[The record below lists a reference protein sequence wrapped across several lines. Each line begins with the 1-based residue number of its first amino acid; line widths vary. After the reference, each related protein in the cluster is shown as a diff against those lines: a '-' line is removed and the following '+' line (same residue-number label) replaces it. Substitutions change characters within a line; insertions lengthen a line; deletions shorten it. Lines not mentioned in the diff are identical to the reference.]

1 MSDYRAPVKEM
12 RFVMDE
18 LASFKELSSE
28 SGKFPGFEEATP
40 DLADAIL
47 EEAARFSGEV
57 LAPLNRVGDKEG
69 CKLTADGV
77 TTPTGWKE
85 AYAQYRDVG
94 WNGMTSPTE
103 FGGQGLP
110 DTLGIAIKEMLC
122 SANMAFSLGPL
133 LTTGAVEALLTCASD
148 ELKAIYL
155 EKMISGEW
163 TGTMN
168 LTEPQAG
175 SDLALIRSRAE
186 PQADGT
192 YRVFGQ
198 KIFITY
204 GDHDMTENIV
214 HLVLARLPDAPAGVK
229 GISMFLVPKFLVND
243 DGSLGARNDAYC
255 VSIEHKLGIHASP
268 TCVMAYGDNGN
279 FGGGAIGY
287 LLGQPNRGLEY
298 MFIMMNEARLG
309 VGLQGIALGERAY
322 QQALGYARERKQGR
336 DAVTGEA
343 LVTIDKHPDIRR
355 MLMLMKSRVE
365 ACRALAYYT
374 SGLLDRAH
382 ALTDAEERKKTLYL
396 AEFMIPIVKGGG
408 TEMGI
413 EVTSLGV
420 QIYGG
425 MGFIEETGAAQ
436 HWRDSRI
443 TTIYEGTTGIQAN
456 DLLFRKL
463 MRDQGATAKIVF
475 GEVHATA
482 KALGAS
488 GKPELQAIGQR
499 LGVSLKAWTEATEWL
514 AANAKTGLS
523 GVLTAAVPY
532 LPLAV
537 TVCGGW
543 FMGKA
548 ALAAAGYLEKG
559 ERGEKI
565 DAPFYRN
572 KIASARFYA
581 DQMLPQASAYAATV
595 MAGDAAIAGLGSE
608 LFDA

>member
-1 MSDYRAPVKEM
+1 MSDYRAPVKDM

-18 LASFKELSSE
+18 LAGYKELSQYPD
-28 SGKFPGFEEATP
+28 FAEATP
-40 DLADAIL
+40 DMADAIL
-47 EEAARFSGEV
+47 DEAAKFSGEV
-57 LAPLNRVGDKEG
+57 LAPLNRIGDKEG
-69 CKLTADGV
+69 CKLTPNGV
-77 TTPTGWKE
+77 VTPPGWKE
-85 AYAQYRDVG
+85 AYKAFCDAG
-94 WNGMTSPTE
+94 WNGIASSPE
-103 FGGQGLP
+103 YGGHGQPGSL
-110 DTLGIAIKEMLC
+110 AVAVKEMVC
-122 SANMAFSLGPL
+122 SANLAFSIGPL
-133 LTTGAVEALLTCASD
+133 LTTGATEALMTCASD
-148 ELKAIYL
+148 ELKSIYL
-155 EKMISGEW
+155 EKMITGEW

-186 PQADGT
+186 PQADGS
-192 YRVFGQ
+192 YKVFGQ
-198 KIFITY
+198 KIFISY
-204 GDHDMTENIV
+204 GDHDMTDNIV
-214 HLVLARLPDAPAGVK
+214 HLVLARLPDAPAGVR
-229 GISMFLVPKFLVND
+229 GISLFLVPKFLVNA
-243 DGSLGARNDAYC
+243 DGTLGARNDAHC
-255 VSIEHKLGIHASP
+255 VSIEHKMGIHGSP
-268 TCVMAYGDNGN
+268 TCVMAYGDNG
-279 FGGGAIGY
+279 GAVGY
-287 LLGQPNRGLEY
+287 LLGEPNRGLEY

-365 ACRALAYYT
+365 ACRAMAYYT

-382 ALTDAEERKKTLYL
+382 VIADPEEKKRNLWL

-413 EVTSLGV
+413 EVASLGI

-463 MRDQGATAKIVF
+463 MRDQGATARYVF
-475 GEVHATA
+475 GEVAATA

-488 GKPELQAIGQR
+488 PRPELQAIAKR
-499 LGVSLKAWTEATEWL
+499 LGEALQAWVKATEWL

-532 LPLAV
+532 LHLAV

-543 FMGKA
+543 LMARA
-548 ALAAAGYLEKG
+548 ALAAAGYLDKAEG
-559 ERGEKI
+559 
-565 DAPFYRN
+565 DQAFYRA
-572 KIASARFYA
+572 KIATARFYA
-581 DQMLPQASAYAATV
+581 DQMLPQAAAYGETV
-595 MAGDAAIAGLGSE
+595 RAGDVALSGIGDE
-608 LFDA
+608 VF

>member
-1 MSDYRAPVKEM
+1 MSDYRAPVKDM

-18 LASFKELSSE
+18 LAGFKELSQIA
-28 SGKFPGFEEATP
+28 GFEEATP
-40 DLADAIL
+40 DLADAVL
-47 EEAARFSGEV
+47 DEAAKFAGEV
-57 LAPLNRVGDKEG
+57 LAPLNRIGDKEG
-69 CKLTADGV
+69 CKLTPNGV
-77 TTPTGWKE
+77 TTPPGWKE
-85 AYAQYRDVG
+85 AYKAFCEAG
-94 WNGMTSPTE
+94 WNGISSPAE

-110 DTLGIAIKEMLC
+110 DSLGVAVKEMVC
-122 SANMAFSLGPL
+122 SASLSFSLGPL
-133 LTTGAVEALLTCASD
+133 LTTGAVEALLTCASN
-148 ELKAIYL
+148 ELKATYL
-155 EKMISGEW
+155 EKMVTGEW

-186 PQADGT
+186 PQADGS

-204 GDHDMTENIV
+204 GDHDMTDNIV

-229 GISMFLVPKFLVND
+229 GISMFLVPKFLVNA
-243 DGSLGARNDAYC
+243 DGSLGARNDAHC

-268 TCVMAYGDNGN
+268 TCVMAYGDNG
-279 FGGGAIGY
+279 GAVGY
-287 LLGQPNRGLEY
+287 LLGEPNRGLEY

-336 DAVTGEA
+336 DALTGEA
-343 LVTIDKHPDIRR
+343 LVSIDKHPDIRR
-355 MLMLMKSRVE
+355 MLMLMKCRVE
-365 ACRALAYYT
+365 ACRAMAYYT

-382 ALTDAEERKKTLYL
+382 AAGHTEEGKRHLWL

-413 EVTSLGV
+413 DVTSLGV
-420 QIYGG
+420 QIHGG

-463 MRDQGATAKIVF
+463 MRDQGATAKVVF
-475 GEVHATA
+475 GEIHATV
-482 KALGAS
+482 KALAAS
-488 GKPELQAIGQR
+488 GKPELQAMGQR
-499 LGVSLKAWTEATEWL
+499 LGVALKAWTQATEWL
-514 AANAKTGLS
+514 AANAKGGLG

-532 LPLAV
+532 LHLAV

-548 ALAAAGYLEKG
+548 ALVAAGYLDTG
-559 ERGEKI
+559 EG
-565 DAPFYRN
+565 DQAFYRA
-572 KIASARFYA
+572 KVATARFYA
-581 DQMLPQASAYAATV
+581 DQMLPQAGAFAETV
-595 MAGDAAIAGLGSE
+595 MAGDAAIGAMAGDE
-608 LFDA
+608 LF

>member
-1 MSDYRAPVKEM
+1 MSDYRAPVKDM

-18 LASFKELSSE
+18 LAGFKALSQMA
-28 SGKFPGFEEATP
+28 GFEEATP

-47 EEAARFSGEV
+47 EEAAKFSGEV

-69 CKLTADGV
+69 CRLTEAGV
-77 TTPTGWKE
+77 TTPSGWKE
-85 AYAQYRDVG
+85 AYAQFREAG
-94 WNGMTSPTE
+94 WNGITSPAE

-110 DTLGIAIKEMLC
+110 DTLGVAVKEMLC

-148 ELKAIYL
+148 ELKAIFL
-155 EKMISGEW
+155 DKMISGEW

-186 PQADGT
+186 PQADGS
-192 YRVFGQ
+192 YKVFGQ

-204 GDHDMTENIV
+204 GDHDMTDNIV

-229 GISMFLVPKFLVND
+229 GISMFLVPKFLVNA
-243 DGSLGARNDAYC
+243 DGSLGARNDAHC
-255 VSIEHKLGIHASP
+255 IALEHKLGIHASP
-268 TCVMAYGDNGN
+268 TCVMAYGDQ
-279 FGGGAIGY
+279 GGAVGY
-287 LLGQPNRGLEY
+287 LLGEPNRGLEY

-309 VGLQGIALGERAY
+309 VGLQGIAIGERAY
-322 QQALGYARERKQGR
+322 QQALAFARERKQGR
-336 DAVTGEA
+336 DAVTGAA
-343 LVTIDKHPDIRR
+343 LVTIDQHPDIRR

-365 ACRALAYYT
+365 ACRAMAYYT
-374 SGLLDRAH
+374 SGLLDRVH
-382 ALTDAEERKKTLYL
+382 ASNDPEEKKRQLFL

-413 EVTSLGV
+413 EVTSLGI

-463 MRDQGATAKIVF
+463 MRDQGATARVLF
-475 GEVHATA
+475 GEVESTTQSLA
-482 KALGAS
+482 AS
-488 GKPELQAIGQR
+488 SRPELQAIGRR
-499 LGVSLKAWTEATEWL
+499 LGVALQAWVKATESL
-514 AANAKTGLS
+514 AADAKNGLA
-523 GVLTAAVPY
+523 GPLTAAVPY
-532 LPLAV
+532 LHLAV

-543 FMGKA
+543 LMGKA
-548 ALAAAGYLEKG
+548 ALAAAGYLDQAEG
-559 ERGEKI
+559 
-565 DAPFYRN
+565 DQTFYRA
-572 KIASARFYA
+572 KIATAHFYA
-581 DQMLPQASAYAATV
+581 DQMLPQAIAYGETV
-595 MAGDAAIAGLGSE
+595 GAGAQALAGVSDE
-608 LFDA
+608 FF

>member
-1 MSDYRAPVKEM
+1 MSDYKAPVKDM

-18 LASFKELSSE
+18 LAGFKELSQL
-28 SGKFPGFEEATP
+28 PGFEEATP
-40 DLADAIL
+40 DLADAVL
-47 EEAARFSGEV
+47 DEAAKFTGEV
-57 LAPLNRVGDKEG
+57 LAPLNRIGDQQG
-69 CKLTADGV
+69 CKLG
-77 TTPTGWKE
+77 PTGVVTPEGWKA
-85 AYAQYRDVG
+85 AYKAFAEGG
-94 WNGMTSPTE
+94 WNGITLPTE

-110 DTLGIAIKEMLC
+110 DSLGVAVKEMVC
-122 SANMAFSLGPL
+122 SANLAFSIGPL
-133 LTTGAVEALLTCASD
+133 LTTGAIEALLTCASD

-155 EKMISGEW
+155 EKMVTGEW

-186 PQADGT
+186 PQADGS

-198 KIFITY
+198 KIFISY
-204 GDHDMTENIV
+204 GDHDMTDNIV
-214 HLVLARLPDAPAGVK
+214 HLVLARLPDAPPGVR
-229 GISMFLVPKFLVND
+229 GISLFLVPKFMVNA
-243 DGSLGARNDAYC
+243 DGSLGARNDAHC
-255 VSIEHKLGIHASP
+255 VSTEHKLGIHGSP
-268 TCVMAYGDNGN
+268 TCVMAYGDQ
-279 FGGGAIGY
+279 GGAVGF
-287 LLGQPNRGLEY
+287 LLGEANRGLEY

-309 VGLQGIALGERAY
+309 VGLQGVALGERAY
-322 QQALGYARERKQGR
+322 QQALAYARERKQGR
-336 DAVTGEA
+336 DAITGEA

-355 MLMLMKSRVE
+355 MLMLMKARVE
-365 ACRALAYYT
+365 ACRAVTYYA

-382 ALTDAEERKKTLYL
+382 GLADAEARRNALYL

-413 EVTSLGV
+413 EVTSLGI

-488 GKPELQAIGQR
+488 GKPELQAIGLR
-499 LGVSLKAWTEATEWL
+499 LGSALKAWTETTEWF
-514 AANAKTGLS
+514 AANARTGLS
-523 GVLTAAVPY
+523 GVLTGAVPY
-532 LPLAV
+532 LHLAV

-548 ALAAAGYLEKG
+548 ALAAAGYLDSG
-559 ERGEKI
+559 EG
-565 DAPFYRN
+565 DQTFYRA
-572 KIASARFYA
+572 KIATARFYA
-581 DQMLPQASAYAATV
+581 DQILPQAAAFAETAR
-595 MAGDAAIAGLGSE
+595 AGDAAIAGMGDE
-608 LFDA
+608 LFA

>member
-1 MSDYRAPVKEM
+1 MSDYRAPVKDM
-12 RFVMDE
+12 RFVMEE
-18 LASFKELSSE
+18 LAGFRELSAM
-28 SGKFPGFEEATP
+28 PGFEEATP
-40 DLADAIL
+40 DLAEAIL
-47 EEAARFSGEV
+47 DEAARFTGEV

-77 TTPTGWKE
+77 TTPPGWKE
-85 AYAQYRDVG
+85 AYAQYREAG
-94 WNGMTSPTE
+94 WNGITLPPE

-110 DTLGIAIKEMLC
+110 DTLGIAAKEMLC

-148 ELKAIYL
+148 ELKAVFL
-155 EKMISGEW
+155 EKMVSGEW

-204 GDHDMTENIV
+204 GDHDMTDNIV

-229 GISMFLVPKFLVND
+229 GISMFLVPKFLVNA

-255 VSIEHKLGIHASP
+255 ISLEHKVGIHASP
-268 TCVMAYGDNGN
+268 TCVMAYGDKGE
-279 FGGGAIGY
+279 GAIGY
-287 LLGQPNRGLEY
+287 LLGEANRGLEY

-309 VGLQGIALGERAY
+309 VGLQGVALGERAY

-336 DAVTGEA
+336 DALTGEA
-343 LVTIDKHPDIRR
+343 LVTIDHHPDIRR
-355 MLMLMKSRVE
+355 MLMLMKCRVE
-365 ACRALAYYT
+365 ACRAMAYYT
-374 SGLLDRAH
+374 AGLLDRAH
-382 ALTDAEERKKTLYL
+382 VAGDAEEKKRNLWL
-396 AEFMIPIVKGGG
+396 AEFMIPIVKGGS

-413 EVTSLGV
+413 DVTSLGV

-425 MGFIEETGAAQ
+425 MGYIEETGAAQ

-463 MRDQGATAKIVF
+463 MRDQGETAKLVF
-475 GEVHATA
+475 GEVYATA
-482 KALGAS
+482 KALGTS

-499 LGVSLKAWTEATEWL
+499 LGVALKAWTGATEWL
-514 AANAKTGLS
+514 AANARTGLS

-532 LPLAV
+532 LHLAV
-537 TVCGGW
+537 TVTGGW

-548 ALAAAGYLEKG
+548 ALAAAGYLDKG
-559 ERGEKI
+559 EG
-565 DAPFYRN
+565 DQPFYRA
-572 KIASARFYA
+572 KVATARFYA
-581 DQMLPQASAYAATV
+581 DQMLPQAISYAETV
-595 MAGDAAIAGLGSE
+595 MAGDAALAGVGNE
-608 LFDA
+608 VFDA

>member
-1 MSDYRAPVKEM
+1 MSDYRAPIKDM

-18 LASFKELSSE
+18 IAGFKELAQLPA
-28 SGKFPGFEEATP
+28 FAEATP

-47 EEAARFSGEV
+47 DEAAKFAGEV
-57 LAPLNRVGDKEG
+57 IAPLNRIGDQQG
-69 CKLTADGV
+69 CQLTAAGV
-77 TTPTGWKE
+77 TTPPGWKA
-85 AYAQYRDVG
+85 AYDQYREAG
-94 WNGMTSPTE
+94 WNGITLPAE

-110 DTLGIAIKEMLC
+110 NTLGIAAKEMLC
-122 SANMAFSLGPL
+122 AANISFSLGPL

-155 EKMISGEW
+155 EKMVSGEW

-186 PQADGT
+186 PQADGS

-204 GDHDMTENIV
+204 GDHDMTDNIV
-214 HLVLARLPDAPAGVK
+214 HLVLARLPDAPPGVK
-229 GISMFLVPKFLVND
+229 GISMFLVPKFLVNA

-255 VSIEHKLGIHASP
+255 VSLEHKLGIHASP

-279 FGGGAIGY
+279 FGGGAIGH
-287 LLGQPNRGLEY
+287 LLGEANRGLEY

-309 VGLQGIALGERAY
+309 VGLQGVALGERAY
-322 QQALGYARERKQGR
+322 QQALAYAHERQQGR
-336 DAVTGEA
+336 DALTGEA
-343 LVTIDKHPDIRR
+343 LVSIGKHPDIRR
-355 MLMLMKSRVE
+355 MLLLMKSRVE
-365 ACRALAYYT
+365 AARALTYYT
-374 SGLLDRAH
+374 SGLLDRASH
-382 ALTDAEERKKTLYL
+382 LEDAEERKKALYL

-413 EVTSLGV
+413 EVTSLGI
-420 QIYGG
+420 QIHGG

-436 HWRDSRI
+436 HWRDARI

-475 GEVHATA
+475 GEIHATV
-482 KALGAS
+482 KALAAS
-488 GKPELQAIGQR
+488 GKPELAGIAQK
-499 LGVSLKAWTEATEWL
+499 LGVALKMWTDSSEWL
-514 AANAKTGLS
+514 AANAKSNLA

-532 LPLAV
+532 LNLAV
-537 TVCGGW
+537 IVCNGW
-543 FMGKA
+543 MMARA
-548 ALAAAGYLEKG
+548 ALAAAAYLEQG
-559 ERGEKI
+559 TG
-565 DAPFYRN
+565 DQPFYRA
-572 KIASARFYA
+572 KLASARFFA
-581 DQMLPQASAYAATV
+581 DQMLPQAIACAETV
-595 MAGDAAIAGLGSE
+595 KAGDSDITALGDAVFAG
-608 LFDA
+608 

>member
-18 LASFKELSSE
+18 LAGFKELE
-28 SGKFPGFEEATP
+28 QIPGFEEASA

-47 EEAARFSGEV
+47 DEAAKFAGEV

-69 CKLTADGV
+69 CKLTAKGV
-77 TTPTGWKE
+77 TTPPGWKE
-85 AYAQYRDVG
+85 AYASFCKAG
-94 WNGMTSPTE
+94 WNGISSPAE

-110 DTLGIAIKEMLC
+110 DTLGIAVKEMVC
-122 SANMAFSLGPL
+122 SANLSFSLGSL

-155 EKMISGEW
+155 EKMIAGEW

-186 PQADGT
+186 PQDDGS

-204 GDHDMTENIV
+204 GDHDMTDNIV

-229 GISMFLVPKFLVND
+229 GISMFLVPKFLVNA
-243 DGSLGARNDAYC
+243 DGSLGARNDAHC

-268 TCVMAYGDNGN
+268 TCVMAYGDNG
-279 FGGGAIGY
+279 GAVGY
-287 LLGQPNRGLEY
+287 LLGKPNRGLEY

-309 VGLQGIALGERAY
+309 VGLQGIAIGERAY
-322 QQALGYARERKQGR
+322 QQALAYARERKQGR

-365 ACRALAYYT
+365 ACRAMAYYT

-382 ALTDAEERKKTLYL
+382 ATSEPDEKQRNLYL

-413 EVTSLGV
+413 EVTSLGI
-420 QIYGG
+420 QIHGG

-463 MRDQGATAKIVF
+463 MRDQGATAKLVF
-475 GEVHATA
+475 GEVYATV
-482 KALGAS
+482 KALS
-488 GKPELQAIGQR
+488 DSSRPELQAIGQR
-499 LGVSLKAWTEATEWL
+499 LGHALNAWIGATKWL
-514 AANAKTGLS
+514 EGNAKTGLS

-532 LPLAV
+532 LHLAV

-548 ALAAAGYLEKG
+548 ALAAAVYID
-559 ERGEKI
+559 RGEG
-565 DAPFYRN
+565 DLTFYRT
-572 KIASARFYA
+572 KIATAHFYA
-581 DQMLPQASAYAATV
+581 DQMLPQAGAYAETV
-595 MAGDAAIAGLGSE
+595 MAGDAALADIGDE
-608 LFDA
+608 VF

>member
-1 MSDYRAPVKEM
+1 MNDYRAPVKDM

-18 LASFKELSSE
+18 LAGFKELSQIA
-28 SGKFPGFEEATP
+28 GYEEATP
-40 DLADAIL
+40 DVADAIL
-47 EEAARFSGEV
+47 EEAARFTGEV
-57 LAPLNRVGDKEG
+57 IAPLNHIGDKEG
-69 CKLTADGV
+69 CTLTPNGV

-85 AYAQYRDVG
+85 AYKQFCDAG
-94 WNGMTSPTE
+94 WNGIASPAD

-110 DTLGIAIKEMLC
+110 DTLGIAVKEMVC
-122 SANMAFSLGPL
+122 SASLSFSLGPL

-155 EKMISGEW
+155 EKMVTGEW

-186 PQADGT
+186 PQADGS

-204 GDHDMTENIV
+204 GDHDMTDNIV

-229 GISMFLVPKFLVND
+229 GISMFLVPKFLVNA
-243 DGSLGARNDAYC
+243 DGSLGARNDAHC
-255 VSIEHKLGIHASP
+255 IALEHKLGIHASP
-268 TCVMAYGDNGN
+268 TCVMAFGDH
-279 FGGGAIGY
+279 GGAVGY
-287 LLGQPNRGLEY
+287 LLGEPNRGLEY

-309 VGLQGIALGERAY
+309 VGLQGIAIGERAY
-322 QQALGYARERKQGR
+322 QQALAFARERKQGR
-336 DAVTGEA
+336 DAVSGEA
-343 LVTIDKHPDIRR
+343 LVSIDKHPDIRR
-355 MLMLMKSRVE
+355 MLLLMKSRVE
-365 ACRALAYYT
+365 ACRAMAYYT
-374 SGLLDRAH
+374 AGLLDRAH
-382 ALTDAEERKKTLYL
+382 ATVDAENRQKSLYL

-413 EVTSLGV
+413 DVTSLGI
-420 QIYGG
+420 QIHGG

-463 MRDQGATAKIVF
+463 MRDQGATARVVF
-475 GEVHATA
+475 GEVQATA
-482 KALGAS
+482 QALAAS
-488 GKPELQAIGQR
+488 GKPELQAIGRR
-499 LGVSLKAWTEATEWL
+499 LGSALKAWIAATEWL

-532 LPLAV
+532 MHLAV

-559 ERGEKI
+559 EG
-565 DAPFYRN
+565 DQPFYRA
-572 KIASARFYA
+572 KIATARFYA
-581 DQMLPQASAYAATV
+581 DQLLPQAAAYAETV
-595 MAGDAAIAGLGSE
+595 MAGDAALAGVGDE
-608 LFDA
+608 VF

>member
-1 MSDYRAPVKEM
+1 MSDYRAPVKDM

-18 LASFKELSSE
+18 LAGFRELSQL
-28 SGKFPGFEEATP
+28 PGLEEATP

-47 EEAARFSGEV
+47 DEAAKFAGEV
-57 LAPLNRVGDKEG
+57 LAPLNRVGDREG
-69 CKLTADGV
+69 CKLTPNGV
-77 TTPTGWKE
+77 TTPPGWKDAYKAFCE
-85 AYAQYRDVG
+85 AG
-94 WNGMTSPTE
+94 WNGISSPAE
-103 FGGQGLP
+103 YGGQGLP
-110 DTLGIAIKEMLC
+110 DTLGVAVKEMVC
-122 SANMAFSLGPL
+122 SASLSFSLGPL

-148 ELKAIYL
+148 ELKSIYL
-155 EKMISGEW
+155 EKMITGEW

-186 PQADGT
+186 PQSDGS

-204 GDHDMTENIV
+204 GDHDMTDNIV

-229 GISMFLVPKFLVND
+229 GISMFLVPKFLVNA

-268 TCVMAYGDNGN
+268 TCVMAYGDNG
-279 FGGGAIGY
+279 GAVGY
-287 LLGQPNRGLEY
+287 LLGEANRGLEY

-322 QQALGYARERKQGR
+322 QQALAFSRERKQGR

-343 LVTIDKHPDIRR
+343 LVTIDHHPDIRR
-355 MLMLMKSRVE
+355 MMMLMKSRVE
-365 ACRALAYYT
+365 ACRAMAYFT

-382 ALTDAEERKKTLYL
+382 AVTDPEEKKRNLYL

-413 EVTSLGV
+413 EVTSLGI

-463 MRDQGATAKIVF
+463 MRDQGATAKVVF
-475 GEVHATA
+475 GEIYTTV
-482 KALGAS
+482 KALAAS
-488 GKPELQAIGQR
+488 GNPELQAIGQR
-499 LGVSLKAWTEATEWL
+499 LGVALKSWTEATEWL
-514 AANAKTGLS
+514 AANARNSLS
-523 GVLTAAVPY
+523 AVLTAAVPY
-532 LPLAV
+532 LHLAV

-543 FMGKA
+543 LMGKA
-548 ALAAAGYLEKG
+548 ALAAAGYLDKG
-559 ERGEKI
+559 EG
-565 DAPFYRN
+565 DQVFYRA
-572 KIASARFYA
+572 KLGTARFYA
-581 DQMLPQASAYAATV
+581 DQLLPQAAAFAQTV
-595 MAGDAAIAGLGSE
+595 MAGDCGLPEGVDLFAIN
-608 LFDA
+608 

>member
-1 MSDYRAPVKEM
+1 MSDYRAPVKDM

-18 LASFKELSSE
+18 LAGYKELSQYPD
-28 SGKFPGFEEATP
+28 FAEATP
-40 DLADAIL
+40 DMADAIL
-47 EEAARFSGEV
+47 DEAAKFSGEV

-69 CKLTADGV
+69 CKLTPNGV
-77 TTPTGWKE
+77 VTPPGWKE
-85 AYAQYRDVG
+85 AYKAFCDAG
-94 WNGMTSPTE
+94 WNGIASSPE
-103 FGGQGLP
+103 YGGHGQPGSL
-110 DTLGIAIKEMLC
+110 AVAVKEMVC
-122 SANMAFSLGPL
+122 SANLAFSIGPL
-133 LTTGAVEALLTCASD
+133 LTTGATEALMTCASD
-148 ELKAIYL
+148 ELKSIYL
-155 EKMISGEW
+155 EKMITGEW

-186 PQADGT
+186 PQADGS
-192 YRVFGQ
+192 YKVFGQ
-198 KIFITY
+198 KIFISY
-204 GDHDMTENIV
+204 GDHDMTDNIV
-214 HLVLARLPDAPAGVK
+214 HLVLARLPDAPAGVR
-229 GISMFLVPKFLVND
+229 GISLFLVPKFLVNA
-243 DGSLGARNDAYC
+243 DGTLGARNDAHC
-255 VSIEHKLGIHASP
+255 VSIEHKMGIHGSP
-268 TCVMAYGDNGN
+268 TCVMAYGDNG
-279 FGGGAIGY
+279 GAVGY
-287 LLGQPNRGLEY
+287 LLGEPNRGLEY

-365 ACRALAYYT
+365 ACRAMAYYT

-382 ALTDAEERKKTLYL
+382 VITDPEEKKRNLWL

-413 EVTSLGV
+413 EVASLGI

-463 MRDQGATAKIVF
+463 MRDQGATARYVF
-475 GEVHATA
+475 GEVAATA
-482 KALGAS
+482 MALGAS
-488 GKPELQAIGQR
+488 PRPELQAIAKR
-499 LGVSLKAWTEATEWL
+499 LGEALQAWVKATEWL

-532 LPLAV
+532 LHLAV

-543 FMGKA
+543 LMARA
-548 ALAAAGYLEKG
+548 ALAAAGYLDRAEG
-559 ERGEKI
+559 
-565 DAPFYRN
+565 DQAFYRA
-572 KIASARFYA
+572 KIATARFYA
-581 DQMLPQASAYAATV
+581 DQMLPQAAAYGETV
-595 MAGDAAIAGLGSE
+595 RAGDAALADIGDE
-608 LFDA
+608 VF

>member
-1 MSDYRAPVKEM
+1 MSDYRAPVKDM

-18 LASFKELSSE
+18 LAGYKELSQYPD
-28 SGKFPGFEEATP
+28 FAEATP
-40 DLADAIL
+40 DMADAIL
-47 EEAARFSGEV
+47 DEAAKFSGEV

-69 CKLTADGV
+69 CKLTQNGV
-77 TTPTGWKE
+77 VTPPGWKE
-85 AYAQYRDVG
+85 AYKAFCDAG
-94 WNGMTSPTE
+94 WNGIASSPE
-103 FGGQGLP
+103 YGGHGQPGSL
-110 DTLGIAIKEMLC
+110 AVAVKEMVC
-122 SANMAFSLGPL
+122 SANLAFSIGPL
-133 LTTGAVEALLTCASD
+133 LTTGATEALMTCASD
-148 ELKAIYL
+148 ELKSIYL
-155 EKMISGEW
+155 EKMITGEW

-186 PQADGT
+186 PQADSS
-192 YRVFGQ
+192 YKVFGQ
-198 KIFITY
+198 KIFISY
-204 GDHDMTENIV
+204 GDHDMTDNIV
-214 HLVLARLPDAPAGVK
+214 HLVLARLPDAPAGVR
-229 GISMFLVPKFLVND
+229 GISLFLVPKFLVNA
-243 DGSLGARNDAYC
+243 DGTLGARNDAHC
-255 VSIEHKLGIHASP
+255 VSIEHKMGIHGSP
-268 TCVMAYGDNGN
+268 TCVMAYGDNG
-279 FGGGAIGY
+279 GAVGY
-287 LLGQPNRGLEY
+287 LLGEPNRGLEY

-365 ACRALAYYT
+365 ACRAMAYFT

-382 ALTDAEERKKTLYL
+382 VITDPEEKKRNLWL

-413 EVTSLGV
+413 EVASLGI

-463 MRDQGATAKIVF
+463 MRDQGATARYVF
-475 GEVHATA
+475 GEVAATA

-488 GKPELQAIGQR
+488 PRPELQAIAKR
-499 LGVSLKAWTEATEWL
+499 LGEALQAWVKATEWL

-532 LPLAV
+532 LHLAV

-543 FMGKA
+543 LMARA
-548 ALAAAGYLEKG
+548 ALAAAGYLDKAEG
-559 ERGEKI
+559 
-565 DAPFYRN
+565 DQAFYRA
-572 KIASARFYA
+572 KIATARFYA
-581 DQMLPQASAYAATV
+581 DQMLPQAAAYGETV
-595 MAGDAAIAGLGSE
+595 RAGDAALAGVGDE
-608 LFDA
+608 VF

>member
-1 MSDYRAPVKEM
+1 MNNYRAPLKDM

-18 LASFKELSSE
+18 LAGYKELSQYPE
-28 SGKFPGFEEATP
+28 YAEATP
-40 DLADAIL
+40 DMADAIL
-47 EEAARFSGEV
+47 EEAAKFTGEV
-57 LAPLNRVGDKEG
+57 LAPLNRVGDKSG
-69 CKLTADGV
+69 CQLTPNGV
-77 TTPTGWKE
+77 VTPEGWKD
-85 AYAQYRDVG
+85 AYKAFCDAG
-94 WNGMTSPTE
+94 WNGIASPTE
-103 FGGQGLP
+103 FGGHGQP
-110 DTLGIAIKEMLC
+110 DTLAVAVKEMVC
-122 SANMAFSLGPL
+122 SSNLSFSLGPL

-148 ELKAIYL
+148 ELKAIFL
-155 EKMISGEW
+155 EKMVTGVW
-163 TGTMN
+163 TGSMN

-186 PQADGT
+186 PQADGS
-192 YRVFGQ
+192 YKVFGQ

-229 GISMFLVPKFLVND
+229 DISMFLVPKFLVNA

-255 VSIEHKLGIHASP
+255 VSLEHKLGIHASP
-268 TCVMAYGDNGN
+268 TCVMAYGDNG
-279 FGGGAIGY
+279 GAVGY
-287 LLGQPNRGLEY
+287 LLGQANRGLEY

-309 VGLQGIALGERAY
+309 VGLQGIALGERSY
-322 QQALGYARERKQGR
+322 QQALAFARDRKQGR
-336 DAVTGEA
+336 DALTGEA
-343 LVTIDKHPDIRR
+343 LVTINHHPDIRR

-365 ACRALAYYT
+365 ACRAMAYYT
-374 SGLLDRAH
+374 SGLLDRVH
-382 ALTDAEERKKTLYL
+382 AISDPEEKKRNLFL

-413 EVTSLGV
+413 EVTSLGI
-420 QIYGG
+420 QIHGG

-463 MRDQGATAKIVF
+463 MRDQGATAKVVF
-475 GEVHATA
+475 GEVYATA

-499 LGVSLKAWTEATEWL
+499 LGAALKAWTDATEWL
-514 AANAKTGLS
+514 AVNAKTGLS

-532 LPLAV
+532 LHLAV
-537 TVCGGW
+537 TVSGGW

-548 ALAAAGYLEKG
+548 ALAAAGYLDKG
-559 ERGEKI
+559 EG
-565 DAPFYRN
+565 DQTFYRA
-572 KIASARFYA
+572 KIATAHFYA
-581 DQMLPQASAYAATV
+581 DQLLPQAASYAETV
-595 MAGDAAIAGLGSE
+595 KAGDAALAAFADE
-608 LFDA
+608 MF

>member
-1 MSDYRAPVKEM
+1 MSDYIAPVKDM
-12 RFVMDE
+12 RFVIDE
-18 LASFKELSSE
+18 IAKLPEISQL
-28 SGKFPGFEEATP
+28 PGYQEATP
-40 DLADAIL
+40 DVVDAIL
-47 EEAARFSGEV
+47 DEAAKFTGEV
-57 LAPLNRVGDKEG
+57 LAPLNRVGDKAG
-69 CKLTADGV
+69 CTLGPAGV
-77 TTPTGWKE
+77 VTPPGWKE
-85 AYAQYRDVG
+85 AYRAFCAAG
-94 WNGMTSPTE
+94 WNGITSPVDY
-103 FGGQGLP
+103 GGQGLP
-110 DTLGIAIKEMLC
+110 DALGIAVKEMVC
-122 SANMAFSLGPL
+122 SANLSFSLGPL

-186 PQADGT
+186 PQADGS
-192 YRVFGQ
+192 YKVFGQ

-204 GDHDMTENIV
+204 GDHDMTDNIV

-229 GISMFLVPKFLVND
+229 GISMFLVPKFLVNA
-243 DGSLGARNDAYC
+243 DGSLGARNDAHC

-268 TCVMAYGDNGN
+268 TCVMAYGDNG
-279 FGGGAIGY
+279 GATGY
-287 LLGQPNRGLEY
+287 LLGEANRGLEY

-322 QQALGYARERKQGR
+322 QQALAYARERKQGR
-336 DAVTGEA
+336 DALTGEA
-343 LVTIDKHPDIRR
+343 LVSIDRHPDIRR
-355 MLMLMKSRVE
+355 MLMLMKARVE
-365 ACRALAYYT
+365 ACRAMAYYT

-382 ALTDAEERKKTLYL
+382 AVDDPEDAKKHLWL

-413 EVTSLGV
+413 DVTSLGI
-420 QIYGG
+420 QIHGG

-436 HWRDSRI
+436 HWRDARI

-463 MRDQGATAKIVF
+463 MRDQGATARVVF

-482 KALGAS
+482 KALAAS
-488 GKPELQAIGQR
+488 GQPELQAIAGK
-499 LGVSLKAWTEATEWL
+499 LGAALKAWTGATEWL
-514 AANAKTGLS
+514 AANAKSGLS

-532 LPLAV
+532 LHLAV

-543 FMGKA
+543 LMGQS
-548 ALAAAGYLEKG
+548 ALAAARRLAEGDS
-559 ERGEKI
+559 
-565 DAPFYRN
+565 DAAFCRA
-572 KIASARFYA
+572 KIATARFYA
-581 DQMLPQASAYAATV
+581 DQLLPQAAAYAETV
-595 MAGDAAIAGLGSE
+595 MSGDAALAGMGDE
-608 LFDA
+608 LF